1 MKNLVFLFLLS
12 FLVLSCSLKKDNV
25 VEPTS
30 TQQVII
36 PAWADVDI
44 SRLMGNWKVKQT
56 LRSGSPDN
64 FSTITNFTFD
74 KNGTVVISVN
84 RPTVTSVT
92 YYWQYIKMYR
102 TTTKKYDDPQLIIGK
117 SFYIN
122 NNQDSPAYIGLK
134 SVDRQYVLTFLSDN
148 VLVGIDG
155 YDVRFVLSK

>member
-1 MKNLVFLFLLS
+1 MKQLVFLFLLS
-12 FLVLSCSLKKDNV
+12 FLVFSCSPKKDNV
-25 VEPTS
+25 VEPS
-30 TQQVII
+30 LTQQAII

-64 FSTITNFTFD
+64 FSTITNFAFD
-74 KNGTVVISVN
+74 KNGTVIISVN
-84 RPTVTSVT
+84 RPTVTSAT
-92 YYWQYIKMYR
+92 YFWQYIKMYHSD
-102 TTTKKYDDPQLIIGK
+102 TKKYDEPQLIIGK

-122 NNQDSPAYIGLK
+122 SNQGSAAHIGLK

-155 YDVRFVLSK
+155 YDVRFTLSK